1 MIANL
6 INPPVTMN
14 IKLVCRAFLALA
26 GGVSVPSD
34 FSRFPPW
41 NHRNTIL
48 HSGRWKHPSLV
59 QSKVQNN
66 KGEIVHRTAAFL
78 ILAGAINH
86 PYRGGSRELFHSSQR
101 YSFTFWSYF
110 TNRSFSSGRYVSKRR
125 INANKNTWM
134 LAGVYTNKVRNWYI
148 MWICAWCQ
156 HSFLFKC
163 LITFPHNLEFGSL
176 KRTGSRQACWNIWKA

>member
-14 IKLVCRAFLALA
+14 IKMVRRAFLALA
-26 GGVSVPSD
+26 GGVSVPSG
-34 FSRFPPW
+34 FSRFPPR

-110 TNRSFSSGRYVSKRR
+110 ANRSFSSGRYVSKRH
-125 INANKNTWM
+125 INAKKKKIHEGWQVFIPIKPKIDTWCEY
-134 LAGVYTNKVRNWYI
+134 APGVKIHFYLNV
-148 MWICAWCQ
+148 
-156 HSFLFKC
+156 
-163 LITFPHNLEFGSL
+163 
-176 KRTGSRQACWNIWKA
+176 